1 MTFSKQTPNSASA
14 VPVAGPTETANQAS
28 QAGSWSSK
36 LLLSCA
42 TVPAIAGLISWRAL
56 GELSQQVGLASEELF
71 RGDRLPNLPLTP
83 PANPQAEASD

>member
-1 MTFSKQTPNSASA
+1 MTFSKQTPNSAPA
-14 VPVAGPTETANQAS
+14 VPVATPAGATHQALKT
-28 QAGSWSSK
+28 GSWSSK

-42 TVPAIAGLISWRAL
+42 TIPAIAGLISWRAL

-83 PANPQAEASD
+83 PANPHTEASD